1 MGANSSFI
9 SLPLPLPL
17 LSLSLSL
24 SQASAASY
32 FSLLFFPFF
41 LVSFV
46 ELAVGGRGY
55 KKRRIDMNVLYVY
68 SCLILLYFSAIF
80 GIKIVL
86 CYFFFIKK
94 KMEWSDILLMKLNVL
109 VK

>member
-1 MGANSSFI
+1 VTVPEVEEESIWEISDGGELIFHLSS
-9 SLPLPLPL
+9 SSSSS
-17 LSLSLSL
+17 SLSLSF

-86 CYFFFIKK
+86 CYFF
-94 KMEWSDILLMKLNVL
+94 S
-109 VK
+109 